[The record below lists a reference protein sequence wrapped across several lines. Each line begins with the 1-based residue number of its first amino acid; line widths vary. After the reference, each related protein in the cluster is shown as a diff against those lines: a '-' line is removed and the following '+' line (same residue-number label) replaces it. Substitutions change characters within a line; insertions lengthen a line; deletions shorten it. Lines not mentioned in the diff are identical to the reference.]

1 MGLSND
7 KEYIIKRTC
16 EELEREQE
24 EFERQLEL
32 ERQKKIEN
40 CRIIFDRT
48 NRYLKESLRRKNEQ
62 LRNQQERLRGN
73 YGNLQMYQNLNLDY
87 QY

>member
-16 EELEREQE
+16 EQLESQQE
-24 EFERQLEL
+24 EFERQLEI
-32 ERQKKIEN
+32 ERENDIQKI
-40 CRIIFDRT
+40 RLHFDREDQ
-48 NRYLKESLRRKNEQ
+48 YLKERLRRKNEQ

-73 YGNLQMYQNLNLDY
+73 YGNLQMPQNLYLDY

>member
-24 EFERQLEL
+24 EFERQQEL

-40 CRIIFDRT
+40 SRIIFDRT

>member
-40 CRIIFDRT
+40 SRIIFDRT

>member
-16 EELEREQE
+16 EELEREHE

>member
-16 EELEREQE
+16 EQLERQQE
-24 EFERQLEL
+24 EFERQLEI
-32 ERQKKIEN
+32 ERENDIQKI
-40 CRIIFDRT
+40 RLHFDREDQ
-48 NRYLKESLRRKNEQ
+48 YLKERLRRKNEQ

-73 YGNLQMYQNLNLDY
+73 YGNLQMLQNLNLDY